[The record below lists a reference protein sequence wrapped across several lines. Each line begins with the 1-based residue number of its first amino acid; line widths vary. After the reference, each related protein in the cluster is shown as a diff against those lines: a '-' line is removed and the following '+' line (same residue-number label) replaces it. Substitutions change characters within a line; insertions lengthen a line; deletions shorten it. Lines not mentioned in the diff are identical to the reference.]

1 MSEQLGTGVRKWK
14 GECRMGKIIEGE
26 TYEWID
32 RERAARKDEKIDGY
46 KTAT

>member
-1 MSEQLGTGVRKWK
+1 MSKQLDTGVRKWK
-14 GECRMGKIIEGE
+14 GEYRMGKIIAGE

-32 RERAARKDEKIDGY
+32 RERAARKDEMIDGY